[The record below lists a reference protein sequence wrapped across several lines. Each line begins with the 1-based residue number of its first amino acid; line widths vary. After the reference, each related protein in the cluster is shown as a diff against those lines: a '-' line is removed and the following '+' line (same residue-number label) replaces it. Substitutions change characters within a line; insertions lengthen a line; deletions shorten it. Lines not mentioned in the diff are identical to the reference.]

1 MTAFFLRIVNISIS
15 ASVFTAVIL
24 LLRPLL
30 KKAPRW
36 VYVLLWGLV
45 ALRLILPFSIESP
58 VSLMPRTDWI
68 MTEWNHVPAIE
79 ESVSNDHP
87 TTEVPPE
94 IPPTAETT
102 EPALPPP
109 VSEPP
114 TVTTPSVTSPEES
127 QRVNVPLIL
136 SCVWIAGICGMLSY
150 SAISTHRLRRSLGT
164 AIRLRDNIYES
175 TAIDAPFVLGI
186 LKPHIY
192 VPRGLDDGALTYV
205 IAHEQSHIRR
215 ADHLWKPLGFLLL
228 TVHWFNPVLWYAYVL
243 LCGDIEL
250 ACDARAVKQFGDDE
264 RADYSEVL
272 LAYSAKHR
280 HMISACPIAF
290 GEADVTERVIA
301 VLYDKKPALARVV
314 CAMIAVTA
322 AAVCFLTQP
331 NDNPLI
337 SLDGLIAYFNQ
348 PKFVDPR
355 SVPGIQIAEELTE
368 LDAVLSIEEISWNVT
383 THMHIYTMY
392 YTSDG
397 LSIRAE
403 LYLPEDYEENDYP
416 TLLYLPANWMEG
428 IWGFADLFF
437 KRKINAI
444 VVYNR
449 GDNNSEGL
457 ERVGDY
463 VDLEVLLD
471 ICKQSEFLSR
481 GGIAAAGSSANA
493 HRVMKLAEKHPDDL
507 LGCITVNGI
516 LDLCDYYEKDAPDAR
531 SWFPVYFGATYEDHP
546 ELYREYSPIDYAD
559 RITIPT
565 LLMGYSEHPFV
576 SFDYSREMYDVLTA
590 NGTPCELIELPPY
603 YREQTKDKPYRA
615 DFNMTA
621 VAKVEEWLH
630 ALSAAA
636 QQK

>member
-24 LLRPLL
+24 LLRPLM
-30 KKAPRW
+30 KKVPRW

-58 VSLMPRTDWI
+58 ISLMPRTDW
-68 MTEWNHVPAIE
+68 VIE
-79 ESVSNDHP
+79 ESNQGQVPSVEIEPLPDSP
-87 TTEVPPE
+87 PAAESTEFE
-94 IPPTAETT
+94 
-102 EPALPPP
+102 
-109 VSEPP
+109 EPP
-114 TVTTPSVTSPEES
+114 AIPAPPSVTKPEGDREIHIPF
-127 QRVNVPLIL
+127 VL
-136 SCVWIAGICGMLSY
+136 SCVWIAGVVGMLAY
-150 SAISTHRLRRSLGT
+150 TVISTHRLQKSLGT

-228 TVHWFNPVLWYAYVL
+228 TVHWFNPVLWYAYIL

-250 ACDARAVKQFGDDE
+250 ACDARAVKQFGDAE

-290 GEADVTERVIA
+290 GEADVTERVQA
-301 VLYDKKPALARVV
+301 VLYDKKSAPIRVV
-314 CAMIAVTA
+314 CALIAVTA

-331 NDNPLI
+331 NDDPLI

-383 THMHIYTMY
+383 THMHIYRMY

-397 LSIRAE
+397 LSMRAE
-403 LYLPEDYEENDYP
+403 LYLPDDYAEHDYP
-416 TLLYLPANWMEG
+416 TLLYFPAEGIKG
-428 IWGFADLFF
+428 IWGFGDLFF

-449 GDNNSEGL
+449 GDNHSEGL

-481 GGIAAAGSSANA
+481 GGIAAAGGYENA
-493 HRVMKLAEKHPDDL
+493 CRVMKLAEKHPGDL
-507 LGCITVNGI
+507 LGCIGVNGMYDF
-516 LDLCDYYEKDAPDAR
+516 LDMYEKDIAN
-531 SWFPVYFGATYEDHP
+531 SKLWNPVYFGVTP
-546 ELYREYSPIDYAD
+546 EENPDIYREYSPMYFAD
-559 RITIPT
+559 RITVPT
-565 LLMGYSEHPFV
+565 LLFV
-576 SFDYSREMYDVLTA
+576 YRDSPNMPPHYGQEMYDALTA
-590 NGTPCELIELPPY
+590 NGTPCELIELT
-603 YREQTKDKPYRA
+603 RLDNDLSKEAIAQTA
-615 DFNMTA
+615 
-621 VAKVEEWLH
+621 EWLT
-630 ALSAAA
+630 ALSE
-636 QQK
+636 QKFHSDGTDDESGGEKS

>member
-1 MTAFFLRIVNISIS
+1 MTALFLRIVNISIS

-68 MTEWNHVPAIE
+68 IE
-79 ESVSNDHP
+79 ESIQGQVPSADIEP
-87 TTEVPPE
+87 LPDTPPAAESTESGEQPVV
-94 IPPTAETT
+94 T
-102 EPALPPP
+102 PAPP
-109 VSEPP
+109 V
-114 TVTTPSVTSPEES
+114 TQPETDRE
-127 QRVNVPLIL
+127 VNIPFVL
-136 SCVWIAGICGMLSY
+136 SCVWMAGVVGMLAY
-150 SAISTHRLRRSLGT
+150 TVISTHRLQKSLGT

-228 TVHWFNPVLWYAYVL
+228 TVHWFNPVLWYAYIL

-280 HMISACPIAF
+280 HMISACPLAF
-290 GEADVTERVIA
+290 GEADVTERVQA
-301 VLYDKKPALARVV
+301 VLYDKKSAPIRVV
-314 CAMIAVTA
+314 CALIAVTA

-331 NDNPLI
+331 NDDPLI

-355 SVPGIQIAEELTE
+355 SVPGIQIAEELVE
-368 LDAVLSIEEISWNVT
+368 LDAVLSVEEISMDAKTN
-383 THMHIYTMY
+383 MHIYTMY

-397 LSIRAE
+397 LSMRAE
-403 LYLPEDYEENDYP
+403 LYLPEDYAENDYP
-416 TLLYLPANWMEG
+416 TLLYAPEAWNQS
-428 IWGFADLFF
+428 IWGYCHLFYNC
-437 KRKINAI
+437 KMNVI

-449 GDNNSEGL
+449 GDNHSDGL

-471 ICKQSEFLSR
+471 IC
-481 GGIAAAGSSANA
+481 
-493 HRVMKLAEKHPDDL
+493 
-507 LGCITVNGI
+507 
-516 LDLCDYYEKDAPDAR
+516 
-531 SWFPVYFGATYEDHP
+531 
-546 ELYREYSPIDYAD
+546 
-559 RITIPT
+559 
-565 LLMGYSEHPFV
+565 
-576 SFDYSREMYDVLTA
+576 
-590 NGTPCELIELPPY
+590 
-603 YREQTKDKPYRA
+603 
-615 DFNMTA
+615 
-621 VAKVEEWLH
+621 
-630 ALSAAA
+630 
-636 QQK
+636 

>member
-24 LLRPLL
+24 LLRPLM
-30 KKAPRW
+30 KKVPRW

-58 VSLMPRTDWI
+58 ISLMPRTDWVI
-68 MTEWNHVPAIE
+68 EDSIQGQVPSVEIEPLPDSPPAAESTGFEDPPAVPA
-79 ESVSNDHP
+79 
-87 TTEVPPE
+87 
-94 IPPTAETT
+94 
-102 EPALPPP
+102 PPP
-109 VSEPP
+109 VTKSEADREIHIPF
-114 TVTTPSVTSPEES
+114 V
-127 QRVNVPLIL
+127 L
-136 SCVWIAGICGMLSY
+136 SCVWIAGVVGMLAY
-150 SAISTHRLRRSLGT
+150 TAISTHRLRQSLGT

-192 VPRGLDDGALTYV
+192 IPRGLDDGALTYV

-228 TVHWFNPVLWYAYVL
+228 TVHWFNPVLWYAYIL

-250 ACDARAVKQFGDDE
+250 ACDARAVKQFGDAE

-290 GEADVTERVIA
+290 GEADVTERVQA
-301 VLYDKKPALARVV
+301 VLYDKKSAPIRVV
-314 CAMIAVTA
+314 CALIAVTA

-331 NDNPLI
+331 NDDPLI

-403 LYLPEDYEENDYP
+403 LYLPDDYAEHDYP

-428 IWGFADLFF
+428 IWGFGDLFF

-481 GGIAAAGSSANA
+481 GGIAASGSYDNA
-493 HRVMKLAEKHPDDL
+493 LRVMKLAEKHPDDL
-507 LGCITVNGI
+507 LGCITVNGM
-516 LDLCDYYEKDAPDAR
+516 LDLCDYYEKDVSDAQ

-546 ELYREYSPIDYAD
+546 ELYREYSPIHYAD

-565 LLMGYSEHPFV
+565 LLMGYSEYHPFA

-603 YREQTKDKPYRA
+603 YKEQTKDKPYRA

-621 VAKVEEWLH
+621 VAITEEWLT
-630 ALSAAA
+630 ALSK
-636 QQK
+636 QKFHSDGTDD

>member
-1 MTAFFLRIVNISIS
+1 MTALFLRIVNISIS

-68 MTEWNHVPAIE
+68 IE
-79 ESVSNDHP
+79 ESIQGQVPSADIEP
-87 TTEVPPE
+87 LPDTPPAEESTESGEQPVV
-94 IPPTAETT
+94 T
-102 EPALPPP
+102 PAPP
-109 VSEPP
+109 V
-114 TVTTPSVTSPEES
+114 TQPETDRE
-127 QRVNVPLIL
+127 VNIPFVL
-136 SCVWIAGICGMLSY
+136 SCVWIAGVVGMLAY
-150 SAISTHRLRRSLGT
+150 TVISTHRLQKSLGT

-243 LCGDIEL
+243 LCSDIEL

-280 HMISACPIAF
+280 HMISACPLAF

-301 VLYDKKPALARVV
+301 VLYDKKPAFARVV

-331 NDNPLI
+331 NDDPLI
-337 SLDGLIAYFNQ
+337 SLDGLTAYFNQ

-355 SVPGIQIAEELTE
+355 SVPGIQIAEELVE
-368 LDAVLSIEEISWNVT
+368 LDAVLSVEEISMDAI
-383 THMHIYTMY
+383 THQHIYSMY

-397 LSIRAE
+397 LSMRAE
-403 LYLPEDYEENDYP
+403 LYMPEDYEEHDYP
-416 TLLYLPANWMEG
+416 TLIYCPEVWKLG
-428 IWGFADLFF
+428 IWQFSSIFH
-437 KRKINAI
+437 KCKMNVI

-449 GDNNSEGL
+449 GDNHCEGL

-463 VDLEVLLD
+463 ADLEVLLD
-471 ICKQSEFLSR
+471 ICTQSEFLSR
-481 GGIAAAGSSANA
+481 GGVAAAGCYDDAF
-493 HRVMKLAEKHPDDL
+493 RVMKLAAEHPNDL
-507 LGCITVNGI
+507 LGCIAVSGMF
-516 LDLCDYYEKDAPDAR
+516 DLYDFRYYETDTSDLLEYLA
-531 SWFPVYFGATYEDHP
+531 VYFGETIEENP
-546 ELYREYSPIDYAD
+546 ELYRAYSPLHYAD
-559 RITIPT
+559 RITVPT
-565 LLMGYSEHPFV
+565 LLFSYRDTP
-576 SFDYSREMYDVLTA
+576 YITIRETEAMYEALTA
-590 NGTPCELIELPPY
+590 NGTPCEFVELTPLWV
-603 YREQTKDKPYRA
+603 
-615 DFNMTA
+615 DFNEEA
-621 VAKVEEWLH
+621 VEKTEEWLH

>member
-1 MTAFFLRIVNISIS
+1 MTTVFLYIVNTSIS
-15 ASVFTAVIL
+15 ASILAAVIL

-36 VYVLLWGLV
+36 VYVLLWGVV
-45 ALRLILPFSIESP
+45 ALRLILPFTVESP
-58 VSLMPRTDWI
+58 ISLMPRTDWI
-68 MTEWNHVPAIE
+68 MTEWNHVPVIE

-87 TTEVPPE
+87 TAEVPPE

-114 TVTTPSVTSPEES
+114 TVTAPSVTSPEES
-127 QRVNVPLIL
+127 HRVNVPLIL
-136 SCVWIAGICGMLSY
+136 SCVWIAGVCGMLAY

-175 TAIDAPFVLGI
+175 TAIDAPFVLG
-186 LKPHIY
+186 LWKPHIY
-192 VPRGLDDGALTYV
+192 VPRGLDGETLTYI
-205 IAHEQSHIRR
+205 IAHEQAHIRR

-228 TVHWFNPVLWYAYVL
+228 TIHWFNPVLWYAYVL

-250 ACDARAVKQFGDDE
+250 ACDARAVKQFGDAE

-272 LAYSAKHR
+272 LRYSVRYR
-280 HMISACPIAF
+280 HMISACPLAF
-290 GEADVTERVIA
+290 GEADVTERVQA
-301 VLYDKKPALARVV
+301 VLYDKKPTPVRVV

-331 NDNPLI
+331 NDDPLI

-368 LDAVLSIEEISWNVT
+368 LDAVLSLEEISMDAKTN
-383 THMHIYTMY
+383 MHIYTMY

-397 LSIRAE
+397 LSMRAE
-403 LYLPEDYEENDYP
+403 LYLPEDYEENNYP
-416 TLLYLPANWMEG
+416 TLLYAPEAWNLK
-428 IWGFADLFF
+428 IWGYCHLFYNC
-437 KRKINAI
+437 KMNVI

-449 GDNNSEGL
+449 GDNHSEGL

-481 GGIAAAGSSANA
+481 GGVAAAGGYENA
-493 HRVMKLAEKHPDDL
+493 CRVMKLAEKHPGDL
-507 LGCITVNGI
+507 LGCIGVNGMYDF
-516 LDLCDYYEKDAPDAR
+516 LDMYEKDVVN
-531 SWFPVYFGATYEDHP
+531 SKLWNPVYFGVTP
-546 ELYREYSPIDYAD
+546 EENPDIYREYSPMYFAD
-559 RITIPT
+559 RITVPT
-565 LLMGYSEHPFV
+565 LLFV
-576 SFDYSREMYDVLTA
+576 YRDSPNMPTHYGQEMYDALTA
-590 NGTPCELIELPPY
+590 HGTPCELIELT
-603 YREQTKDKPYRA
+603 RLDNDLSKEA
-615 DFNMTA
+615 I
-621 VAKVEEWLH
+621 AKTEEWLTS
-630 ALSAAA
+630 LSK
-636 QQK
+636 QKRDIESSSE

>member
-24 LLRPLL
+24 LLRPLM
-30 KKAPRW
+30 KKVPRW
-36 VYVLLWGLV
+36 IYVLLWGLV

-58 VSLMPRTDWI
+58 ISLMPRTDW
-68 MTEWNHVPAIE
+68 VIE
-79 ESVSNDHP
+79 ESIQGQVPSVDIEP
-87 TTEVPPE
+87 LPDSPPAAESTEFEEPPAVP
-94 IPPTAETT
+94 A
-102 EPALPPP
+102 PPP
-109 VSEPP
+109 VTKSDADRE
-114 TVTTPSVTSPEES
+114 
-127 QRVNVPLIL
+127 VNIPLVL
-136 SCVWIAGICGMLSY
+136 SCVWIAGVVGMLAY
-150 SAISTHRLRRSLGT
+150 TAISTHRLQKSLGT

-192 VPRGLDDGALTYV
+192 VPRGLDDETLTYV

-228 TVHWFNPVLWYAYVL
+228 TVHWFNPVLWYAYIL

-250 ACDARAVKQFGDDE
+250 ACDARAVKQFGDAE

-290 GEADVTERVIA
+290 GEADVTERVQA
-301 VLYDKKPALARVV
+301 VLYDKKSAPIRVV
-314 CAMIAVTA
+314 CALIAVTA

-331 NDNPLI
+331 NDDPLI

-428 IWGFADLFF
+428 IWGFGDLFF
-437 KRKINAI
+437 KRKINTI

-481 GGIAAAGSSANA
+481 GGIAASGSYDNA
-493 HRVMKLAEKHPDDL
+493 LRVMKLAEKHPDDL
-507 LGCITVNGI
+507 LGCITVNGM
-516 LDLCDYYEKDAPDAR
+516 LDLCDYYEKDLSDAQ

-546 ELYREYSPIDYAD
+546 ELYRGYSPIYYAD

-603 YREQTKDKPYRA
+603 YKEQTKDKPYRA